1 MFVLVMDVWIPI
13 LVMECTSIALKRAS
27 TPQQRSILTFFKNIQ
42 WNAFAA
48 RLEKVAKGL
57 THWIDAT
64 RSPQHW
70 GRSPQCHASIRIPRN
85 AA

>member
-1 MFVLVMDVWIPI
+1 MGFGAAAAEYTD
-13 LVMECTSIALKRAS
+13 A
-27 TPQQRSILTFFKNIQ
+27 FFKNIQ

-48 RLEKVAKGL
+48 LLEKVAKGL

-64 RSPQHW
+64 RAPQHW